1 MTVLKKNKIKNV
13 FEKFESEAES
23 LGAEVKTGATRAGR
37 EARKGAGRVRQAFKK
52 EFDRKSEKRD
62 QQ

>member
-37 EARKGAGRVRQAFKK
+37 EVRKGAGRVQQAFKK